1 MPLERVSQGFKD
13 ISMTFQRNPLNG
25 NLLALKTESAIA
37 RSIRNIVQTLPGER
51 FFNNTIGSN
60 LTTSLFDFV
69 DYGTASTVETQ
80 IYNSVVNYEPRA
92 DNVRVEVS
100 PRFDENAFDITVYFD
115 IIGQD
120 FPQQEFNYILEATR
134 R

>member
-1 MPLERVSQGFKD
+1 MVQRISRQFKD
-13 ISMTFQRNPLNG
+13 ISLSFDMHPVTRDILV
-25 NLLALKTESAIA
+25 LKNEDAIK

-69 DYGTASTVETQ
+69 DYGTATTVETQ

-100 PRFDENAFDITVYFD
+100 PRYDENAFDITVYFD

>member
-1 MPLERVSQGFKD
+1 MVQRISRQFKD
-13 ISMTFQRNPLNG
+13 ISLSFDMHPVTRDILV
-25 NLLALKTESAIA
+25 LKNEDAIK

>member
-1 MPLERVSQGFKD
+1 MVQRISRQFKD
-13 ISMTFQRNPLNG
+13 ISLSFDMHPVTRDILV
-25 NLLALKTESAIA
+25 LKNEDAIK

-69 DYGTASTVETQ
+69 DYGTATTVETQ
-80 IYNSVVNYEPRA
+80 IYNSIVNYEPRA

-100 PRFDENAFDITVYFD
+100 PRYDENAFDITVYFD